1 MRALR
6 NRLTYANVVATLA
19 LLIAVAGGTAYAA
32 NTIFSADIVNGEVKG
47 VDIGNNQVRHA
58 DVRDEALAGGGLTSD
73 DIYSLTSEDIG
84 NETLTGNDI
93 TDQSGVDTCTHE
105 TVRFGEL
112 CVGVANQHKTW
123 TAASNLCAGL
133 ELRLPSRGEAQQL
146 AQNHDLPNVDQNEFF
161 WTDEFSVYP
170 DGDTFALSAYIVSDS
185 GVWVLEETGAP
196 DETVCVTTPTN

>member
-32 NTIFSADIVNGEVKG
+32 NTIFSSDIVNGEVKS
-47 VDIGNNQVRHA
+47 VDIGNNQIRHA

-112 CVGVANQHKTW
+112 CVGVANQNKHGPRPP
-123 TAASNLCAGL
+123 AFADL
-133 ELRLPSRGEAQQL
+133 ELRLPSRSEAQQL
-146 AQNHDLPNVDQNEFF
+146 AQNYDLPNVDRNESSGPMSSPSYPE
-161 WTDEFSVYP
+161 DGGAFS
-170 DGDTFALSAYIVSDS
+170 FSAYVMSDS
-185 GVWVLEETGAP
+185 GVGSL
-196 DETVCVTTPTN
+196 TTRAIPTRPSA